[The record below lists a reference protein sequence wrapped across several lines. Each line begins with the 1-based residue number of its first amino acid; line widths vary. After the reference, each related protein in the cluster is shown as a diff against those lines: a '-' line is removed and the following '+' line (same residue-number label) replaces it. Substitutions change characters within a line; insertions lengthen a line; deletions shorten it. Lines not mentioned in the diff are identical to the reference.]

1 MKKLLRRLSLCLRD
15 RPLNDSIFSPAS
27 SSRCSLACNS
37 ANAGALHRLRNK
49 SGDRRVCIAVRIRD
63 DGGHL
68 NACGRPAL
76 HTGHRSR
83 TPHPTVNHL
92 VNDIA
97 HPFSS
102 NSNVRSLLSIFQNW
116 KTRGRDRRGISARS
130 GFGGACLQL
139 MTLVGGA
146 Q

>member
-1 MKKLLRRLSLCLRD
+1 MKKLLRRLFLCLRD

-49 SGDRRVCIAVRIRD
+49 SGDRRVCIAVGRD

-68 NACGRPAL
+68 NACGRTAL
-76 HTGHRSR
+76 HTGHRTR

-116 KTRGRDRRGISARS
+116 KTRGRDSRGISARS